1 MGRSATRSVT
11 RGVTHTKKGIS
22 VFSAVAL
29 GLGAVVALNM
39 AAQADYAKPGTSVAT
54 AINADAIEG
63 NGPWPLKSWGG
74 IEATSSTT
82 DSAGGARVSGYAV
95 IMDKSTNA
103 VNNGGN
109 TAVPAGTKIYMR
121 WQDTDGQVSPIY
133 YATTHNNYTSAADGA
148 YAFSVPKWTDSAGKD
163 HVMLPGAAK
172 RPKIKVWFEPFN
184 DPITGEQVVMV
195 RDASSGPQGNPR
207 VMGSDYNKNDYVI
220 GAGAQY
226 VDLQYFSNVTLFGY
240 QMPAEYMIAPP
251 ERQTVSHTTYKDRGK
266 STDYIQGR
274 VWLEMQGSP
283 VGSGPDYDGKDTL
296 AVGYKVVFSVLT
308 PECAI
313 KAQQS
318 NTKAGSDN
326 LARVKAA
333 KELVTANPS
342 CIQETTTATVDKD
355 GYYVAQFSKDTF
367 RPKKVVV
374 DGKTYPLSDAQRNFV
389 YGYVTDTKGSVMPAY
404 SAFTDNAW
412 NAPNEFAAAIPSAPP
427 AFNITHWYNTH
438 FAVTPYYNVGI
449 NLDKY
454 VANKVGETVT
464 AFATGKSVHP
474 GGSKVVWTDPAGTV
488 VKSCDPVEPGSGSC
502 AMEVPAGA
510 VDGTAYTA
518 SLYLGDTL
526 MAMDSFEFVEPEKV
540 APSFTAEAPEITG
553 VINEL
558 IEEKVVPLNNPDGF
572 EVACTATGLAKGLQI
587 FYNAEKGGCVISG
600 VPEELK
606 DIDSTYTVT
615 ATWLD
620 KAGKD
625 TTVTAEG
632 KINITK
638 PGDDDHDGVNNHDDK
653 CPNTPKDAVVDADGC
668 AIAPTINDPQGKGF
682 AVTGIKGE
690 PITPVIIPVNN
701 AGNLTITSCEA
712 DTYTG
717 GDTLPTET
725 TKTSEPASASE
736 ESADS
741 TAPSESAEPSAE
753 SSTEATQSAPEPAPA
768 VEPVTPASGQGVGVF
783 AEPKESA
790 VAGLPKGLKVE
801 WDQDQSACI
810 ISGTTDV
817 ALDTP
822 INATVH
828 VKYNADKPAD
838 ATPGTSEEELEVDGT
853 VFIHDRG
860 LDDDDNDG
868 VLNKDDA
875 CANTPEDTAVDE
887 KGCAKAPVVTKVP
900 LIEGTVNQ
908 EISPI
913 TVPVAN
919 DGNNTIV
926 SCEATGLVAGLKI
939 AWDETAKACVISG
952 TPTEPTAGTDPVE
965 VNVSVK
971 YDSPDNKASEP
982 KDSASTSGQQIVKY
996 GDTDGDGVP
1005 DNVDKCTGT
1014 PAGAKVN
1021 PATGC
1026 TVAPEVGSFP
1036 KVAGTVGEEIVP
1048 VKVPVANPGQ
1058 ATDLVCHATGLAAG
1072 LKIDYVASEN
1082 ACVISGTPTAKAMGK
1097 VEVTVTYNPV
1107 DDGTNDSK
1115 VTDPVKGEIAIVPPQ
1130 PGDEDGDG
1138 VTDDIDKCPGTPKG
1152 TLVYPADSTDPN
1164 KLPGCEVVPDPITP
1178 AEPSV
1183 PAEPSTPVEPSTP
1196 TEPPAPKDS
1205 DGDGVNDD
1213 NDACPDT
1220 PAGTKVDAKGCAI
1233 APTVGTVPAIEGK
1246 TDQAITP
1253 VVIPVDNPNHT
1264 QFACS
1269 ATGLAQGLN
1278 IAVSADG
1285 KSCEITGTPTDP
1297 ISGKVTVTVTYEPV
1311 DNGSTGSDSQDGTIN
1326 ITKPAPSD
1334 DDGDG
1339 YSNDVDKCAGT
1350 PAGATVDKK
1359 GCSVAPVISGV
1370 VDITGEV
1377 GKPISDVTVTV
1388 ENPGKAVLNNC
1399 KAKGLPAGL
1408 GVAWNAEHTACVIS
1422 GTPTEKVDG
1431 KYTVGVVYNPV
1442 DDSKKGDLYASGE
1455 AKVIISDK
1463 DSDKDGVPN
1472 SKDKCAN
1479 TPAKAKVDADGC
1491 TVKPQVD
1498 TVPNVTGEIDKPIQ
1512 DVVVPI
1518 SNEGQNKI
1526 LECKAAGL
1534 PNGLKIALNAEGTA
1548 CVISGT
1554 PTEEASNK
1562 VTVEVVYDPVDD
1574 GSDTT
1579 GTVKGEGDVSIVDSD
1594 KDKDGVD
1601 DSVDQCRN
1609 TPAGAKVDKKIGC
1622 SVAPRLGDTPAITG
1636 KVGEPIAE
1644 ITVPV
1649 ANDGKAALGQCQ
1661 ATGLPKGV
1669 TIKWNDVNNK
1679 TACVISGTP
1688 TEEAGGE
1695 YAVTVTYNAVDDGKK
1710 EYKQAP
1716 AAKNTINIAK
1726 PEPKDSDGDGVN
1738 DDLDKCPNTPGGQK
1752 VDQNGCSVKPSI
1764 PADLPEI
1771 KGQVNQEIDPVVIT
1785 VTNDGGAEILSCK
1798 AQGLPKGLTIAY
1810 DPMKKAC
1817 VISGTPT
1824 EPTEKADYTVTVT
1837 YDPQDDGKDEPATV
1851 EGKGSATIKP
1861 APKSTGSGGS
1871 IGFIEPGDRLPNPD
1885 SPVVAGVT
1893 EKPKAGVAEPGKPPV
1908 AGVNEAPRTIAP
1920 MTVVTQPRLP
1930 QALARTGAIAI
1941 PVFLSV
1947 ALVMVVGGLMF
1958 VRQSRREE
1966 KKH

>member
-39 AAQADYAKPGTSVAT
+39 AAQADYAKPGTTVAT

-74 IEATSSTT
+74 IEGTSGTT

-195 RDASSGPQGNPR
+195 RDASAGPSGNPR
-207 VMGSDYNKNDYVI
+207 VMGDYDKKTRVT

-283 VGSGPDYDGKDTL
+283 VGSGPSYDGNDTL

-318 NTKAGSDN
+318 DTKAGSDN

-412 NAPNEFAAAIPSAPP
+412 NAPNEFAAAIPTASP

-741 TAPSESAEPSAE
+741 SAPSESAEPSAE

-926 SCEATGLVAGLKI
+926 SCEATGLVAGLTI

-1082 ACVISGTPTAKAMGK
+1082 ACVISGTPTAKVMGK

-1164 KLPGCEVVPDPITP
+1164 KLPGCEVVPDPVAP

-1183 PAEPSTPVEPSTP
+1183 PAESSTP

-1269 ATGLAQGLN
+1269 ATGLAQGLS
-1278 IAVSADG
+1278 ISVSADG

-1311 DNGSTGSDSQDGTIN
+1311 DNGSTGSNSQDGTIN

-1609 TPAGAKVDKKIGC
+1609 TPAGAKVDKKTGC

-1947 ALVMVVGGLMF
+1947 ALVMVAGGLMF

>member
-39 AAQADYAKPGTSVAT
+39 AAQADYAKPGTTVAT

-195 RDASSGPQGNPR
+195 RDASAGPSGNPR
-207 VMGSDYNKNDYVI
+207 VMGDYDKKTRVT

-251 ERQTVSHTTYKDRGK
+251 ERQTVSHTTYKERGK

-283 VGSGPDYDGKDTL
+283 VGSGPAYDGNDTL

-318 NTKAGSDN
+318 DTKAGSDN
-326 LARVKAA
+326 IARVKAA
-333 KELVTANPS
+333 KDLVTANPS
-342 CIQETTTATVDKD
+342 CIQETTTATVDND

-367 RPKKVVV
+367 RLKKVVV
-374 DGKTYPLSDAQRNFV
+374 DGKTYLASDAQRNYV

-427 AFNITHWYNTH
+427 GFNLTHWYNTH

-474 GGSKVVWTDPAGTV
+474 GGSKVVWTDPAGKV
-488 VKSCDPVEPGSGSC
+488 VKTCDGVEPGSGSC
-502 AMEVPAGA
+502 AMEVPADA

-558 IEEKVVPLNNPDGF
+558 IEEKVVPLDNPDGF
-572 EVACTATGLAKGLQI
+572 EVSCTATGLAKGLQI

-606 DIDSTYTVT
+606 DVDSTYIVS

-701 AGNLTITSCEA
+701 TGNLTITSCEA

-725 TKTSEPASASE
+725 AKTSEPASAGKE
-736 ESADS
+736 PAGS
-741 TAPSESAEPSAE
+741 TAPSEPAE
-753 SSTEATQSAPEPAPA
+753 SSEESSSEATQSAPEPAPA

-783 AEPKESA
+783 AEPKEST

-801 WDQDQSACI
+801 WDQDQSACV

-822 INATVH
+822 INATVY
-828 VKYNADKPAD
+828 VKYNADKRAD
-838 ATPGTSEEELEVDGT
+838 ATPGTSEEELKVDGT

-875 CANTPEDTAVDE
+875 CANTPTDTAVDE

-900 LIEGTVNQ
+900 LIEGTVGT
-908 EISPI
+908 EITPI

-996 GDTDGDGVP
+996 GDADGDGVP

-1021 PATGC
+1021 PDTGC

-1036 KVAGTVGEEIVP
+1036 KVVGTVGEEIVP

-1072 LKIDYVASEN
+1072 LKIDYVASEHS
-1082 ACVISGTPTAKAMGK
+1082 CVISGTPTAKATGK

-1138 VTDDIDKCPGTPKG
+1138 VTDDIDKCPGTPSG

-1164 KLPGCEVVPDPITP
+1164 KQPGCEVVPDPITP
-1178 AEPSV
+1178 AEPS
-1183 PAEPSTPVEPSTP
+1183 TPI
-1196 TEPPAPKDS
+1196 EPPAPKDS
-1205 DGDGVNDD
+1205 DNDGVNDD

-1220 PAGTKVDAKGCAI
+1220 PTGTKVDAKGCAV
-1233 APTVGTVPAIEGK
+1233 APTVGTVPAIEGE

-1269 ATGLAQGLN
+1269 ATGLAQGLS

-1311 DNGSTGSDSQDGTIN
+1311 DNGSTGSDSQDGDIN

-1350 PAGATVDKK
+1350 PAGAKVDEK

-1370 VDITGEV
+1370 VDINGEV

-1388 ENPGKAVLNNC
+1388 DNPGLTVLNNC

-1442 DDSKKGDLYASGE
+1442 DDGKNGDLYASGA

-1463 DSDKDGVPN
+1463 DGDNDGVPN
-1472 SKDKCAN
+1472 SKDKCAD

-1498 TVPNVTGEIDKPIQ
+1498 TVPNVNGEIDKPIK

-1609 TPAGAKVDKKIGC
+1609 TPAGAKVDKKTGC
-1622 SVAPRLGDTPAITG
+1622 SVAPRLGDATAITG

-1644 ITVPV
+1644 ITVSV

-1695 YAVTVTYNAVDDGKK
+1695 YAVTVTYNAVDDGTK

-1726 PEPKDSDGDGVN
+1726 PEPKDSDGDGIN
-1738 DDLDKCPNTPGGQK
+1738 DDLDKCPNTPGGTK

-1851 EGKGSATIKP
+1851 KGKGSATIKP
-1861 APKSTGSGGS
+1861 APRPGGSGGS
-1871 IGFIEPGDRLPNPD
+1871 IGFIEPGDRLPDPDNP
-1885 SPVVAGVT
+1885 VIAGVT
-1893 EKPKAGVAEPGKPPV
+1893 DTPKAGVAEPGKPPV

-1920 MTVVTQPRLP
+1920 LTVTSQPRLP

-1941 PVFLSV
+1941 PVLLGA
-1947 ALVMVVGGLMF
+1947 ALVMIAGGLMF
-1958 VRQSRREE
+1958 VRQGRREE